1 MKEVSEIRYRGRTIR
16 PEDIESIRRL
26 IAEHPGA
33 SRRRL
38 SEELCRAWDW
48 RQENGE
54 LKSMVARGLM
64 LLLARG
70 GHIELPAVRW
80 RTRNPFVER
89 RKPERLPL
97 LRWAPVEG
105 SVAEIRPLEIR
116 QVRRTGEEGLFGS
129 FLETY
134 HYLGYTQPV
143 GEHLKYM
150 VNARGTPVACLAWSS
165 APRHIGCRDRYIGWS
180 QKVRRRNIHLL
191 AYNSRFLILP
201 WTKVPCL
208 ASHVLAEVAR
218 RISRDWE
225 ALYHHPI
232 YYLETFVD
240 PERFRGTCYRA
251 ANWIRLGDTTGRGKD
266 DQTHKPNRS
275 LKEVLGYPLA
285 RDFRE
290 RLAI

>member
-16 PEDIESIRRL
+16 PEDVESIRRL
-26 IAEHPGA
+26 IAERPGA

-38 SEELCRAWDW
+38 SEELCRAWSW

-64 LLLARG
+64 LLLARA
-70 GHIELPAVRW
+70 GHIELPPVRW
-80 RTRNPFVER
+80 RNRNPLVER

-105 SVAEIRPLEIR
+105 SLSAVRPLEFR
-116 QVRRTGEEGLFGS
+116 QVRRSGEEGLFGS

-150 VNARGTPVACLAWSS
+150 VYARGTPVACLAWSS

-208 ASHVLAEVAR
+208 ASHVLSEVAR

-225 ALYHHPI
+225 TLYRHPI

-251 ANWIRLGDTTGRGKD
+251 ANWIRLGVTTGRGKN

-290 RLAI
+290 KLAT